1 MQGSAQR
8 REAQQQCE
16 ELCNETMPAVPQDQ
30 EGPSTVQDGRLELSL
45 GSGGKKEE
53 QPGGHGDKDGDEVGG
68 RKCSWRG
75 LFPSCSP

>member
-53 QPGGHGDKDGDEVGG
+53 
-68 RKCSWRG
+68 
-75 LFPSCSP
+75 L